1 MKIGK
6 IDTSKKVFIIAEIGN
21 NHEGN
26 FELAKKMISKAAA
39 AKVDAVKF
47 QTFIP
52 EHISGGDSGRLKRL
66 YRFKFT
72 YNQFKKLAS
81 FAKKKKYYF
90 FQLHLILKV
99 QNFLIRFNLYSKLLL
114 EIIIFI
120 LL

>member
-1 MKIGK
+1 
-6 IDTSKKVFIIAEIGN
+6 
-21 NHEGN
+21 
-26 FELAKKMISKAAA
+26 MISKAAA
-39 AKVDAVKF
+39 KADAVKF

-81 FAKKKKYYF
+81 FKRKKVLF

-120 LL
+120 LIKKILSFNKPVIISTGSADINLVKQFIKI